1 MKESYEGLHDDLL
14 SLLANELRSSLHV
27 ISRERTLLL
36 LTSKFKAAQK
46 MGVILLKQNIRE
58 EDLTVPELV
67 KLGGN
72 PLQEVRVY
80 TWNIFKKYPETIK
93 AAKEEAI
100 RITDSYWDDT
110 RIFAFDFF
118 RNTFTATDWTIDLLV
133 TLCDSVREDVQDF
146 GREMIT
152 RFFDAQQGTDYLL
165 KLSQHP
171 HTKVQLFTTA
181 YLEKYAGGNVEII
194 QTLRPYFVT
203 LLSQVNKGKV
213 AKARVMEFLRKEAL
227 AHEDVARIASEIFTR
242 VSASVA
248 ITEKAACIAALRDI
262 HHRYPA
268 IQSPIVMKQHSEY
281 IKS

>member
-1 MKESYEGLHDDLL
+1 
-14 SLLANELRSSLHV
+14 
-27 ISRERTLLL
+27 
-36 LTSKFKAAQK
+36 
-46 MGVILLKQNIRE
+46 MGVVLLKQNIRE

-80 TWNIFKKYPETIK
+80 TWNIFSKYPGKIK

-110 RIFAFDFF
+110 RIFAFDLF
-118 RNTFTATDWTIDLLV
+118 RNTFTAADWTIDLLV

-152 RFFDAQQGTDYLL
+152 NFFDAQHGTDYLL

-181 YLEKYAGGNVEII
+181 YLEKYAGGNVDII
-194 QTLRPYFVT
+194 QTLRPYFIT

-227 AHEDVARIASEIFTR
+227 AHENVARIASEIFTR

-268 IQSPIVMKQHSEY
+268 IQSPIVMKPHSEY